1 ILCIAGNPSDPYSL
15 SGWFGTAIDT
25 KILGSAHMYKGE
37 GISFDPEGPAST
49 LAAIVQ
55 VVFGY
60 LVGHYIVTKGKTAEM
75 LNGLF
80 IAGCLFVF
88 VGFCWDMVFPI
99 NKKIWTSSYTVYTTG
114 LAILVISIMIYF
126 IEFKQKKGILTRFF
140 DVFGK
145 NALFIFVLSGAL
157 PRLLALIRIPGNI
170 NAAGKQLYH
179 SPFNWF
185 Y

>member
-1 ILCIAGNPSDPYSL
+1 VRFWRKVIKRTLLIFGIGLLLHWFPFIRLDGDGNIIYRELSRIRIFGVLQRIAVCYFFASILVYYLKPKSAFWVSTGILVLYWILCIAGNPSDPYSL

-75 LNGLF
+75 LN
-80 IAGCLFVF
+80 
-88 VGFCWDMVFPI
+88 
-99 NKKIWTSSYTVYTTG
+99 
-114 LAILVISIMIYF
+114 
-126 IEFKQKKGILTRFF
+126 
-140 DVFGK
+140 
-145 NALFIFVLSGAL
+145 
-157 PRLLALIRIPGNI
+157 
-170 NAAGKQLYH
+170 
-179 SPFNWF
+179 
-185 Y
+185 